1 VFQNFPTNRADWR
14 LVSFMLETFPHCVQI
29 KIEELNIMKL
39 RFLIIPAFMATALFS
54 QGPLGFGNVNSQTG
68 GMSGASPATPPTA
81 EELATREVNI
91 ISIAL
96 RLNHTDASDLLTDLA
111 CASSATT
118 VTASTPCAL
127 TAEENVLQANA
138 ATLKTDWA
146 ELVTELSSTPPAST
160 TATVEAINGLE
171 LSNLE
176 ARVAAAG
183 AVLAELTTLKVTLTP
198 NQETILI
205 NLLVHGDGGF
215 GGFQP

>member
-1 VFQNFPTNRADWR
+1 
-14 LVSFMLETFPHCVQI
+14 
-29 KIEELNIMKL
+29 MKL
-39 RFLIIPAFMATALFS
+39 RLLVIPAFMAAALFS
-54 QGPLGFGNVNSQTG
+54 QGPDGFGNVNGQTS
-68 GMSGASPATPPTA
+68 GMSTSPTP
-81 EELATREVNI
+81 EQLATREVNI

-96 RLNHTDASDLLTDLA
+96 RLTHTDASALLADLA

-118 VTASTPCAL
+118 VTPSTPCAL

-160 TATVEAINGLE
+160 TTTVGAINGLE

-183 AVLAELTTLKVTLTP
+183 AVLAELTTLKVTLTAAQQT
-198 NQETILI
+198 NLI
-205 NLLVHGDGGF
+205 NLLVHGGGGLEGF